1 MDRQGNLDS
10 AARDAHIV
18 HVGAMGG
25 TKLRQETDISA
36 FIRKRVRFEGSSLR
50 SRDVA
55 YQVRCC
61 APFPLFL
68 YFLSFLFFCF
78 FVLTDW
84 VAGGDREKRWG
95 KRD

>member
-55 YQVRCC
+55 YQVCFP
-61 APFPLFL
+61 PFPSLSLLSCFFCCFL
-68 YFLSFLFFCF
+68 FLFFF
-78 FVLTDW
+78 LDVFLDFLLG
-84 VAGGDREKRWG
+84 AGRRE
-95 KRD
+95 